1 MAYKAI
7 ETGFTGAV
15 MLLCSDRDMQQVNAD
30 DGCTFGLR
38 GSQSWAKADAPTE
51 LGGYAAVNGWLEAD

>member
-1 MAYKAI
+1 
-7 ETGFTGAV
+7 
-15 MLLCSDRDMQQVNAD
+15 MLLCSDRDMQQVDAE